1 MCLLV
6 SNYPA
11 TMPNTISLCNHIVP
25 LCCGMCGEVKRK
37 IRTFQVKDT
46 YLLVVR
52 LRLLEG
58 SSRCS
63 KCLILYRLM
72 VS

>member
-1 MCLLV
+1 
-6 SNYPA
+6 
-11 TMPNTISLCNHIVP
+11 MPNTISLCNHIVP
-25 LCCGMCGEVKRK
+25 LCCGMCEEVKRK

-52 LRLLEG
+52 LLPFKEVQPL
-58 SSRCS
+58 S

>member
-6 SNYPA
+6 SNYLA
-11 TMPNTISLCNHIVP
+11 TMPNTVSLCNHIVP
-25 LCCGMCGEVKRK
+25 LCCGMCGGLKRK

-52 LRLLEG
+52 LLPFKEVQPL
-58 SSRCS
+58 S